1 MPPALLLALN
11 SLLGR
16 KRRTALLASAVA
28 FSTALVAAVA
38 CSLASLNAGME
49 WRVATTLGRADV
61 RVREVAGDRFEAG
74 DVMLRLNAQPLVQAS
89 APRLKAPIPLK
100 NERTGLEWV
109 VITRGVEPALE
120 AAMVAP
126 SIREGREATGPD
138 EIVLDPAHLEELGA
152 SVGDT
157 LKVQRFGPPM
167 SLTVVGVSEGLA
179 GKMLARPEAQATL
192 ETVERASG
200 YTGKLTE
207 VQVLLKDGVDPEAAA
222 ADLAQLMPANVV
234 VEPTQKVT
242 SGIGGAM
249 KANDLMFALSSALAY
264 LASGF
269 IVLTGLTTG
278 VLERQRELAI
288 MRSIG
293 GTRLTMGATQLLIG
307 VGVGALGAVAGL
319 PLGVALAWILTL
331 LFPERLPAGLY
342 VPSSGLG
349 YAALGAVAAGALGAL
364 WSAIAASRVTPV
376 EALAARAS
384 KPRAGAVA
392 LVGAI
397 GLLGAAT
404 QLVVVATADD
414 AAELF
419 QRYLFLGLPAL
430 FLGYFMLG
438 VPVAALTARLAG
450 PLIAAALRVPR
461 PLLVRSVSATP
472 FRNGFTA
479 GALMLGLAMMTVIW
493 TNGSALLRDWLDALE
508 FPDAFVNGWFGLT
521 PADQATIEG
530 LDFVSDTC
538 AVTLFKIDSS
548 AFGIEGLRNPPTYFV
563 AFEPEPFFAM
573 TNLHWAAGDPEY
585 AQRRLREGG
594 AVLVARE
601 FLVQR
606 GGYGVGETFRVEH
619 RGQVH
624 EFEIVGA
631 VSSPGLDVVSAYF
644 DIGREYMDQAIG
656 SVFGSRADLLRVFGN
671 DSIQLIQIGLK
682 GEISDDEATQR
693 IRQALGNRALIVG
706 SGREI
711 KQTITVIGAST
722 MRIATLIA
730 VAAMLIGCVGVGNV
744 VVAGIDA
751 RRFEFG
757 VLRAVGADAS
767 LLSRLV
773 VAEVLVIALAACVLG
788 TLLGVQA
795 AWAGVR
801 MYELAAGIELRV
813 RPPLTPIL
821 AGWAILGSLTVAAA
835 APAAIGLARR
845 RPRELL
851 ASVRG

>member
-1 MPPALLLALN
+1 MLPALRLATN

-61 RVREVAGDRFEAG
+61 RVREVAGARFEAG
-74 DVMLRLNAQPLVQAS
+74 DVLSKVTAQKNVVAAS
-89 APRLKAPIPLK
+89 PRLRAPIALR
-100 NERTGLEWV
+100 NDRTGLEYV
-109 VITRGVEPALE
+109 VITRGVDPTLE

-126 SIREGREATGPD
+126 SLREGRDAAGPD
-138 EIVLDPAHLEELGA
+138 EIVLDPAHMEELGA
-152 SVGDT
+152 AVGDT
-157 LKVQRFGPPM
+157 LRVQRFGPPM
-167 SLTVVGVSEGLA
+167 SLSVVGVSQALA
-179 GKMLARPEAQATL
+179 GRMMARPEAIATL
-192 ETVERASG
+192 DTVERASG
-200 YTGKLTE
+200 YAGQLSE
-207 VQVLLKDGVDPEAAA
+207 VQVVLREGADAEAAA
-222 ADLAQLMPANVV
+222 ADLGALMPASVV

-242 SGIGGAM
+242 SGIGSAM
-249 KANDLMFALSSALAY
+249 RANDLMFALSSALAY
-264 LASGF
+264 LASAF

-293 GTRLTMGATQLLIG
+293 GTRLTMGSTQVLIG
-307 VGVGALGAVAGL
+307 LGVGALGAAGGL
-319 PLGVALAWILTL
+319 PLGVGLAWILTL
-331 LFPERLPAGLY
+331 LFPDRLPAGLY
-342 VPSSGLG
+342 VPLDGLV
-349 YAALGAVAAGALGAL
+349 YAASGALIAGALGAL

-376 EALAARAS
+376 EALAARAA
-384 KPRAGAVA
+384 KPRPRAVA
-392 LVGAI
+392 LVGAV
-397 GLLGAAT
+397 GLAGALT
-404 QLVVVATADD
+404 QLVIVATADD
-414 AAELF
+414 SADLF
-419 QRYLFLGLPAL
+419 QRYLFIGLPAL
-430 FLGYFMLG
+430 FVGYFLLG
-438 VPVAALTARLAG
+438 VPVAALTARTLGPVIAG
-450 PLIAAALRVPR
+450 ALRVPR

-573 TNLHWAAGDPEY
+573 TNLHWAAGEPEH
-585 AQRRLREGG
+585 AQRRMQEGG

-619 RGQVH
+619 KGQVH

-656 SVFGSRADLLRVFGN
+656 SVFGSRADLQRVFGN
-671 DSIQLIQIGLK
+671 DSIQLIQIGLR
-682 GEISDDEATQR
+682 GDIGDEEATQR
-693 IRQALGNRALIVG
+693 IRQALGNRALVVG

-711 KQTITVIGAST
+711 KQTITAIGGST

-730 VAAMLIGCVGVGNV
+730 IAAMLIGCIGVGNV

-757 VLRAVGADAS
+757 VLRATGAEAS
-767 LLSRLV
+767 LLARLV
-773 VAEVLVIALAACVLG
+773 IAEVLVIAGAACVLG
-788 TLLGVQA
+788 TLLGLQG

-813 RPPLTPIL
+813 RPPLGPIL
-821 AGWAILGSLTVAAA
+821 LGWAILGTLTLAAA
-835 APAAIGLARR
+835 APAAAGLARR